1 MSWMEPMACLVL
13 SNFSVP
19 LLSNICDLLHDAI
32 TLTYFKNMKTF
43 VGKLNPLPVTMQ
55 AKPFTIPW
63 SLYDFTTSLKM
74 TILQGQQ
81 AFFFLAFYHCRV
93 LNAIGS
99 LNVTGTL
106 TCKELTYLLLK

>member
-1 MSWMEPMACLVL
+1 
-13 SNFSVP
+13 
-19 LLSNICDLLHDAI
+19 
-32 TLTYFKNMKTF
+32 MKTF

-81 AFFFLAFYHCRV
+81 AFFFIAFYHCRV

>member
-1 MSWMEPMACLVL
+1 MEPMACLVL

-32 TLTYFKNMKTF
+32 TLTYLKNMKTF
-43 VGKLNPLPVTMQ
+43 VEKLNQLLVTMQ

-74 TILQGQQ
+74 TILQGPQ
-81 AFFFLAFYHCRV
+81 AFFFSSIL
-93 LNAIGS
+93 S
-99 LNVTGTL
+99 LQGVSMQL
-106 TCKELTYLLLK
+106 EVSM